1 MTTPNGQTPSTAANA
16 ESYATWAQT
25 TEAEWKED
33 MLGQHQKPYQG
44 IGNWFRDF
52 QNSPLSKVPVLGDA
66 INIIGGAVNLLTGR
80 VGTVEK
86 VAAQAGSV
94 AAATAN
100 IAVTTGFIDGQYFIR
115 QTYVANGK
123 WTPPAIPPGAKR
135 TGYGIQC
142 IGGAEGGGKNANG
155 AGDGPPGGRNGGLTY
170 RQITPAQMGT
180 GERDVTV
187 GAGGVGATSPGY
199 GQLGG
204 LSKFSNLLASVP
216 GGTSI
221 QTVQGIMG
229 SAARPG
235 DGGRGGG
242 VYVSKITTTKNAD
255 GAVTAVDVTYA
266 AAFGENGESTSG
278 AAGGRG
284 GAPATNSGGWFPST
298 SPGTPP
304 EAGADAA
311 SDDSLASG
319 GGGAGGGAAG
329 ANADGQNGAP
339 GGDPGGGGGGGGAAV
354 GTKPW
359 VGGLYSPGNGG
370 PGRNGRVDVWTFYT
384 METEA

>member
-1 MTTPNGQTPSTAANA
+1 MTSPSGQTPANAANA
-16 ESYATWAQT
+16 ETFAGWAQT
-25 TEAEWKED
+25 TEAEWKDE
-33 MLGQHQKPYQG
+33 MLGKFQKPYQG
-44 IGNWFRDF
+44 IGDWARSLRE
-52 QNSPLSKVPVLGDA
+52 SPLTQIPVLGG
-66 INIIGGAVNLLTGR
+66 IITTLTDTILG
-80 VGTVEK
+80 VEK
-86 VAAQAGSV
+86 VAVQAGSV
-94 AAATAN
+94 ANATAN
-100 IAVTTGFIDGQYFIR
+100 IAVTTGFYDGQYFIR

-170 RQITPAQMGT
+170 RQVTPAQMGT

-187 GAGGVGATSPGY
+187 GAGGVGASSPGY

-242 VYVSKITTTKNAD
+242 VYISKITTTKNAD
-255 GAVTAVDVTYA
+255 GAVTDVSVTYA

-298 SPGTPP
+298 SPGTAP

-359 VGGLYSPGNGG
+359 GGGPYNPGNGG

-384 METEA
+384 METAA